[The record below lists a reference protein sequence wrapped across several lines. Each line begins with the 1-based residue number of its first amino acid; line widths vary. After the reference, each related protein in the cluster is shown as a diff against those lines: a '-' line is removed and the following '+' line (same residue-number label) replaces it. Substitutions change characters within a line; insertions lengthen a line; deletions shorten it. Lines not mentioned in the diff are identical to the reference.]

1 MNECPNEDA
10 EKVLESLEKGGHMG
24 PVDTAHHVIS
34 AGYPHRRILRA
45 VRAPTSSVIF
55 QSQVI
60 FKPRSFGEEQMGK
73 ITVCSNVHGVS
84 WGCVILAV
92 FLSPEME
99 LYLLGICEW
108 KQGRGSRWRDGGGCC
123 HWFLICGLY
132 HSRGH
137 LQSIMWNFHELSI
150 YLEPH
155 AINIGLREG
164 I

>member
-1 MNECPNEDA
+1 
-10 EKVLESLEKGGHMG
+10 
-24 PVDTAHHVIS
+24 
-34 AGYPHRRILRA
+34 
-45 VRAPTSSVIF
+45 
-55 QSQVI
+55 
-60 FKPRSFGEEQMGK
+60 MGK

-84 WGCVILAV
+84 WGCAILAV

-108 KQGRGSRWRDGGGCC
+108 KQGRGSRWRDGGSCC

-164 I
+164 ILNQHLLRIRLANSVSYKERCKSRTVR